1 MPARFLFGHV
11 PSRCHSWRSWPLE
24 MPIGANLALGRLWG
38 GFAEA
43 WGSFWSFRIN
53 LGRLW
58 ETLGDSGGAF
68 GEALGGFGELW
79 ETLGESL
86 GSLWE
91 ALGKLWEPFR
101 AFLLLAPSLPPLYI
115 RKNKTPDQP
124 LQRPHIIIN
133 IMFIIIISSSS

>member
-1 MPARFLFGHV
+1 MSILLRKVACRIRLF
-11 PSRCHSWRSWPLE
+11 PP
-24 MPIGANLALGRLWG
+24 
-38 GFAEA
+38 
-43 WGSFWSFRIN
+43 GSF
-53 LGRLW
+53 GRLW

-86 GSLWE
+86 GRLCE

-115 RKNKTPDQP
+115 KT
-124 LQRPHIIIN
+124 
-133 IMFIIIISSSS
+133 

>member
-1 MPARFLFGHV
+1 MSILPRKVACRIRLF
-11 PSRCHSWRSWPLE
+11 PP
-24 MPIGANLALGRLWG
+24 
-38 GFAEA
+38 
-43 WGSFWSFRIN
+43 GSF
-53 LGRLW
+53 GRLW

-115 RKNKTPDQP
+115 KK
-124 LQRPHIIIN
+124 
-133 IMFIIIISSSS
+133 

>member
-1 MPARFLFGHV
+1 MPFR
-11 PSRCHSWRSWPLE
+11 
-24 MPIGANLALGRLWG
+24 ANLALGRLWG

-43 WGSFWSFRIN
+43 WGGFGSFWSFKIN
-53 LGRLW
+53 LGATFGRLW

-79 ETLGESL
+79 ETLGKSL

-91 ALGKLWEPFR
+91 ALGKLWESFR

-115 RKNKTPDQP
+115 KKKRNSRSTAPAAP
-124 LQRPHIIIN
+124 Y
-133 IMFIIIISSSS
+133 